1 MFVVVESV
9 DLLCHTSAISRPHK
23 ISRLY
28 ILQWASYQIRKI
40 AGCAC
45 AGMPGM
51 FSPTLRVSDPDMH
64 HGTCV
69 MHVPWCMSGSLSDGF
84 LWSRWGGENVPGTP
98 GACATRNFTY
108 LVRGPW
114 DMSPG
119 SHCCGHYPGIM
130 PCNVSYYKTASFQ
143 KEAMRTQVALYFFYE
158 VKFV

>member
-1 MFVVVESV
+1 MSIFCATRAQSR
-9 DLLCHTSAISRPHK
+9 DLTRSHDYTSYNGPLTRYAKLRVAH
-23 ISRLY
+23 
-28 ILQWASYQIRKI
+28 A
-40 AGCAC
+40 
-45 AGMPGM
+45 PGM

-69 MHVPWCMSGSLSDGF
+69 MHVPWCMSGSLSNGF

-130 PCNVSYYKTASFQ
+130 PCNVSYCNSFEDRAPVDFIYGCPIF
-143 KEAMRTQVALYFFYE
+143 KWVTVALLKDW
-158 VKFV
+158 VRI